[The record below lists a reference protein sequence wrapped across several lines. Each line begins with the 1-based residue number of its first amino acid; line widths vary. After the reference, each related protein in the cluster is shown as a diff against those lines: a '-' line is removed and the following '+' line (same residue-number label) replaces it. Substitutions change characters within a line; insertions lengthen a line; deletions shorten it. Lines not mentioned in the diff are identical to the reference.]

1 MGTPAPASCVVPT
14 AAQRDSPNLGNTLL
28 TTDRT
33 AGAASV
39 RLNRYMNVAMAEG
52 IAAVGN
58 ALHQASEGKAFTC
71 TLYGAAY
78 NGASVAITGGGSALT
93 ELNLQPGMDGIG
105 NPSMYTP
112 DSRSAIGTMQPQAP
126 WDSPG
131 VHGKVYV
138 IEYDLRTYMTP
149 AAGNYNFLRT
159 LNETTDLILHDV
171 AAAAIRGHA
180 LYILD
185 PKASEFVAQNASD
198 AGTVAIWEAVHRAM
212 TTAAMLQR
220 QVVGRLV
227 AEVGV
232 FVDDISTAHWPVGL
246 GVLGASCGAPPPSVF
261 ASSAEIAQSREHT
274 RGCASWP
281 ALTLGQIPSTF
292 GSLPFPVRY
301 YLLSDLLVG
310 DFSSLKLAILINP
323 VRVSKT
329 LAAAIKAKL
338 QTSGKT
344 VMYRLHRTSLFLPG
358 YSSRNYL
365 IKRPNPLNKS
375 PLIRCMKFVGCREQ
389 VL

>member
-1 MGTPAPASCVVPT
+1 MGTPARDSCVVPT
-14 AAQRDSPNLGNTLL
+14 AAQRDTPNLGNTLL
-28 TTDRT
+28 TTDT
-33 AGAASV
+33 AAGAASV

-52 IAAVGN
+52 IAAVGT
-58 ALHQASEGKAFTC
+58 ALHQASDGKAFTC

-78 NGASVAITGGGSALT
+78 NGASVATTGGGSALT
-93 ELNLQPGMDGIG
+93 ELNSQPGMDGVG
-105 NPSMYTP
+105 NPPMYTP
-112 DSRSAIGTMQPQAP
+112 DSRSASGAMQPQAP

-149 AAGNYNFLRT
+149 ESGNYNFLTT
-159 LNETTDLILHDV
+159 LNETADLILHDV

-185 PKASEFVAQNASD
+185 PKASEFVAQNASGTAD
-198 AGTVAIWEAVHRAM
+198 TVAIWEAVHRAM

-220 QVVGRLV
+220 QVVGGLV

-246 GVLGASCGAPPPSVF
+246 GVLGASCGAPPPPAS
-261 ASSAEIAQSREHT
+261 ASSAETAQSREQT

-281 ALTLGQIPSTF
+281 GLTLGQIPSTF

-310 DFSSLKLAILINP
+310 DFSALKLAVLINP
-323 VRVSKT
+323 VRVSQP

-338 QTSGKT
+338 QRGGKT
-344 VMYRLHRTSLFLPG
+344 VMYPLHLLCVCNYHVIFSLE
-358 YSSRNYL
+358 
-365 IKRPNPLNKS
+365 ILNLDWDS
-375 PLIRCMKFVGCREQ
+375 PLFQGGPKFSYG
-389 VL
+389 